1 MRKGVNPMNAFKAYD
16 IRGVYGTDLTTDL
29 AYQVGRCLP
38 TLLKAERVLIG
49 RDVRLSSPALREAL
63 VQGLTE
69 AGANVEDMG
78 ICTTPMTYFFTAEK
92 GYDAAVMITASHNP
106 AQYNGLKVTQA
117 GALPCGYQHG
127 LNKVEQWISEGTLPP
142 KATTPGRVTEVSYV
156 EEYVAW
162 MKARLPDLTGLRF
175 AVDCSNGAATV
186 LARKLFGE
194 DALYLNDTP
203 DGSFPNHGPN
213 PLDVANCA
221 QLMACIQANQL
232 DIGIIFDGDADRVM
246 CVDER
251 GEFVQPDILLVPMAL
266 RHRDRALAEGEVL
279 AERPT
284 IIHDVRTSRSVME
297 ALSEAD
303 FTPFMVKVGGAFA
316 KAALREQNALCGAEV
331 AGHYYY
337 KHFHWNDSG
346 VLAGIDILAIAAEAK
361 RLGRT
366 FSEVLA
372 PIANRYQRSGEV
384 NVHDIQDR
392 PAAIARV
399 EQAIRELLGD
409 PLKRIDFDGVRLDWT
424 DAWFGVRASNTEPIL
439 RLAGESRSQEQLD
452 RMIAVAKAA
461 AQA

>member
-1 MRKGVNPMNAFKAYD
+1 MNAFKAYD
-16 IRGVYGTDLTTDL
+16 IRGVYGTDITTEL

-38 TLLKAERVLIG
+38 TLLTAKRVLIG
-49 RDVRLSSPALREAL
+49 RDARLSSPALREAL

-78 ICTTPMTYFFTAEK
+78 LCTTPMTYFFTAEK

-106 AQYNGLKVTQA
+106 KQYNGLKVTRK
-117 GALPCGYQHG
+117 GALPCGYMHG
-127 LNKVEQWISEGTLPP
+127 LNKVKQWITEGKLPP
-142 KATTPGRVTEVSYV
+142 KADIAGTVTEVHYHN
-156 EEYVAW
+156 EYVAW
-162 MKARLPDLTGLRF
+162 MKARLPNLSGLRF

-186 LARKLFGE
+186 LARQIFGE
-194 DALYLNDTP
+194 DAIYLNDTP
-203 DGSFPNHGPN
+203 DGNFPNHGPN

-221 QLMACIQANQL
+221 QLMACIKENHL

-251 GEFVQPDILLVPMAL
+251 GEFVQPDILLVPMAI
-266 RHRDRALAEGEVL
+266 RHRELALQAGEMVAEC
-279 AERPT
+279 PT

-297 ALSEAD
+297 CLTETG

-316 KAALREQNALCGAEV
+316 KAALREQDALCGAEV

-337 KHFHWNDSG
+337 KSFHWNDSG
-346 VLAGIDILAIAAEAK
+346 MLAAIDILAIAVGAKAE
-361 RLGRT
+361 GRT

-372 PIANRYQRSGEV
+372 PIADRYVRSGEV

-399 EQAIRELLGD
+399 EKAILELLGT
-409 PLKRIDFDGVRLDWT
+409 PLKRIDFDGVRLDWS

-439 RLAGESRSQEQLD
+439 RLAGEAHDQSKLD
-452 RMIAVAKAA
+452 HMITLAKRAA
-461 AQA
+461 TDNA